1 MLRNLR
7 DVRRV
12 AALALLGVLAGCS
25 SNGEVTRSSSIKPSA
40 KDGGEGGT
48 STNAG
53 EQIDSGASGAGIV
66 LHVDGSV
73 GTGFGA
79 GPSVDGAA
87 PNGNT
92 CAAATAEVKPV
103 PLDIAL
109 LVDNSYS
116 MDFDLRWEYVKGG
129 LISFVSSPG
138 QGSLG
143 LSLQFFPLRDQCDV
157 DTYAAPALAMAQVSD
172 SEPDIEATLNARRMS
187 GGTPIVQA
195 LQGVGAYATDW
206 AKAHDDHRTVIVIAT
221 DGVPDDTCA
230 VNSLNPPNSL
240 DNAAKIAQS
249 LATGTPPLPVFVI
262 GVGEE
267 LDALNTIAAAGGT
280 GSAVLIADGASA
292 QEQLVDAL
300 RNIQKKSLGCEYVV
314 PKDTAMRIDYD
325 TVNVDFTEGGT
336 TTSFYYAADPKDC
349 SLKPD
354 TTWYYDDPKT
364 PTKIVLCPDTC
375 TEVGK
380 AKTAR
385 IDIAYGC
392 KQREVR

>member
-12 AALALLGVLAGCS
+12 TALVLLGVLAGCS
-25 SNGEVTRSSSIKPSA
+25 SNGEVTRSNPIKPTGGR
-40 KDGGEGGT
+40 DGG
-48 STNAG
+48 SAG
-53 EQIDSGASGAGIV
+53 AGGAGIV

-116 MDFDLRWEYVKGG
+116 MDFDLRWQYVKGG

-157 DTYAAPALAMAQVSD
+157 DKYAAPALSMAQVAD
-172 SEPDIEATLNARRMS
+172 SEADIEATLDARRMS

-195 LQGVGAYATDW
+195 LQGVGSYATDW

-230 VNSLNPPNSL
+230 VSSLNPPNSL

-267 LDALNTIAAAGGT
+267 LDALNTIADAGGT

-314 PKDTAMRIDYD
+314 PTDTAMRIDYN

-375 TEVGK
+375 TDVAK